1 MAQPPQITSLPDWTS
16 LPQELLESI
25 AKRLASGHDAA
36 SFRSACSPWRAA
48 VPFATTL
55 GPLLLL
61 PLRPDSDTVSFHSVS
76 EKQTFSLTLPFVL
89 GKVPCGSSCGWVA
102 LMDESASV
110 TLLNP
115 FTGAR
120 VELPPA
126 DEHVAAASSP
136 ERAVSKIHGRWRWV
150 IHSGDGGHANNNAPP
165 PPGSKAIIKLEDM
178 RGVFFH
184 EIVLSAPP
192 DDERECVVAMA
203 VLASSTEVAFCR
215 VGVDAAWTL
224 LDAKLEFSVAS
235 IVRCQGKFVVI
246 DVTGDVSVF
255 SSSAAGATP
264 TVMPLPSL
272 SPPDGLCHR
281 SYLESNGELHV
292 VGAMVSTFHETRC
305 FTYRTEL
312 YKCSLLDRALEW
324 SRVKDVGEVT
334 LFVSKC
340 FGESFSGTSVSK
352 YEKNS
357 IYFSEPFVLKL

>member
-1 MAQPPQITSLPDWTS
+1 MAQPPQITSPPDWTS

-36 SFRSACSPWRAA
+36 SFRSACSSWRAA
-48 VPFATTL
+48 VPFATAF

-61 PLRPDSDTVSFHSVS
+61 PLHPDSDTVSFHSVS

-115 FTGAR
+115 FTGAH

-126 DEHVAAASSP
+126 DELVAAASSP
-136 ERAVSKIHGRWRWV
+136 ERTVSKIHGRWWWV
-150 IHSGDGGHANNNAPP
+150 IHSGDGGHGNNAPP
-165 PPGSKAIIKLEDM
+165 PPASKAIKLEDM

-192 DDERECVVAMA
+192 ADERECVVAMA

-215 VGVDAAWTL
+215 VGLDAAWTL
-224 LDAKLEFSVAS
+224 LDTKMEFSVAS
-235 IVRCQGKFVVI
+235 IVRCQGKFLAI
-246 DVTGDVSVF
+246 DVTGDISVF
-255 SSSAAGATP
+255 SSNAAGATP
-264 TVMPLPSL
+264 TATPLPSL

-292 VGAMVSTFHETRC
+292 VGAMVSMFHDETWS

-312 YKCSLLDRALEW
+312 YKCNLLDRVPEW

-340 FGESFSGTSVSK
+340 LGESFSGTSVSL